1 MWEKRGSGTASPCP
15 AQRCESCVLVVYQS
29 TYLCTLRRLHKSV
42 LESRA
47 RASQLQSRSRS
58 RDRDRVGAASH
69 ELWTLHLTATYKSFS
84 SHAARTQHTKHTT
97 ATMATTSTGS
107 VSVLS
112 TNASGTT
119 FTGVP
124 SSIKDPHIAAVLRN
138 YNLQPR
144 LGDGFRRLRRLARD
158 NRGLTFLLCCNRL
171 QHNLCSAWPLSHS

>member
-58 RDRDRVGAASH
+58 RDR
-69 ELWTLHLTATYKSFS
+69 ELPPTNSGHYISL
-84 SHAARTQHTKHTT
+84 QHTKVSAAAVTPQHTKHQHTT

-158 NRGLTFLLCCNRL
+158 SRKLTFLLCGNRL